1 MQGAEVQPVTPRAV
15 LPLRELILELS
26 YNCDLACIMCGFGG
40 KRVEACRFMTEATL
54 RRALDAVGA
63 PPQAIRL
70 NGRGEGTLHPQ
81 FARML
86 QLVRERYPSA
96 QINLFSHMS
105 WDRPAVMDALLR
117 NAVQLFVSMDSPDPQ
132 RLEAIRRR
140 ARFEKIVAN
149 LDRLR
154 DHAPRP
160 FVIFTLQEENFG
172 DVAAMAEFAAGRNLH
187 LLVNTVRRDEGIE
200 PFRAMVDA
208 RAEEL
213 RDAFRRAAEAFR
225 GKGVTCHL
233 PDQVQGTVISPENTV
248 PTYGGRDRCPAIDQ
262 ELCVLYDGT
271 ATPCNMFN
279 PYEYGSILQHS
290 LAGLREGHAFVWFR
304 EQHKQHPYCSNCAC
318 LGGTA

>member
-1 MQGAEVQPVTPRAV
+1 MQPVTP
-15 LPLRELILELS
+15 LSELILELS

-40 KRVEACRFMTEATL
+40 KRVDQGKFMTEATL
-54 RRALDAVGA
+54 LRALDAVGV
-63 PPQAIRL
+63 PPRAIRL
-70 NGRGEGTLHPQ
+70 NGRGEGTLHPR

-86 QLVRERYPSA
+86 ELVRGRFPTS

-105 WDRPAVMDALLR
+105 WERPGVMEALMQ
-117 NAVQLFVSMDSPDPQ
+117 NAVQLFVSMDSPDPG

-154 DHAPRP
+154 DHRPRP
-160 FVIFTLQEENFG
+160 FVIFTLQEENFA

-187 LLVNTVRRDEGIE
+187 LLVNTVRRDEGIA
-200 PFRAMVDA
+200 PFRDMVAA
-208 RAEEL
+208 RADEL
-213 RDAFRRAAEAFR
+213 RAAFARAAEAFR
-225 GKGVTCHL
+225 GKDVTCHL
-233 PDQVQGTVISPENTV
+233 PDRVQGTILAAESSVQ
-248 PTYGGRDRCPAIDQ
+248 TYGGRERCPAIEQ

-271 ATPCNMFN
+271 VTPCNMFN

-290 LAGLREGHAFVWFR
+290 LAELRGGERFRWFR
-304 EQHKQHPYCSNCAC
+304 DNHKQHPYCSNCAC

>member
-1 MQGAEVQPVTPRAV
+1 MRSPMQGAQVQPVR
-15 LPLRELILELS
+15 PLRELILELS

-40 KRVEACRFMTEATL
+40 KRVDQSRFMTEVTL
-54 RRALDAVGA
+54 GRALDAVSV

-70 NGRGEGTLHPQ
+70 NGRGEGTLHPN
-81 FARML
+81 FERML
-86 QLVRERYPSA
+86 QLVRSRFPTS

-132 RLEAIRRR
+132 RLESIRRR

-154 DHAPRP
+154 AHVPRP

-172 DVAAMAEFAAGRNLH
+172 DVAAMAEFAARGNLH

-200 PFRAMVDA
+200 PFRAMVAA
-208 RAEEL
+208 RVDEL
-213 RDAFRRAAEAFR
+213 RVAFSRAAEAFR
-225 GKGVTCHL
+225 GKSVTCHL
-233 PDQVQGTVISPENTV
+233 PDRVQDTVISAEGAV
-248 PTYGGRDRCPAIDQ
+248 QTYGGIDRCPAIEQ

-279 PYEYGSILQHS
+279 PYEYGSILQRS
-290 LAGLREGHAFVWFR
+290 LAELREGGAFTWFR
-304 EQHKQHPYCSNCAC
+304 DNHKRHPYCSNCAC